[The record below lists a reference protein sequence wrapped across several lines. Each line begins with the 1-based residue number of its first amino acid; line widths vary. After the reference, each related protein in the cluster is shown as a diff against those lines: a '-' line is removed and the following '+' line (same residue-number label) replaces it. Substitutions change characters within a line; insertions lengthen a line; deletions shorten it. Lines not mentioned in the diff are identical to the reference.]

1 MGRYFGECLIR
12 VANLSL
18 CGDSCEVVK
27 WLWRQVGKVVS
38 IEGLGLMNLC
48 RLEASGEKFKNSTI
62 SQVLFYLA

>member
-1 MGRYFGECLIR
+1 
-12 VANLSL
+12 
-18 CGDSCEVVK
+18 
-27 WLWRQVGKVVS
+27 VGKVVS